1 MNVKSIRVPEEIERA
16 IDYVARSE
24 KLEKNSSL
32 RKLTR
37 LGFEA
42 YVAKSYER
50 GRLTL
55 REAADLLNLTLTE
68 TIDLFGEMGVKGN
81 ISAKDVMDGLKARSS
96 EDQG

>member
-1 MNVKSIRVPEEIERA
+1 MNVKSIRIPEEIERA

-37 LGFEA
+37 LGFEV

-50 GRLTL
+50 GKLTL
-55 REAADLLNLTLTE
+55 REAADLLNLTLAE

-81 ISAKDVMDGLKARSS
+81 ISAKDVMDGLKARSG
-96 EDQG
+96 ED

>member
-1 MNVKSIRVPEEIERA
+1 MNVKSIRIPEEIERA

-37 LGFEA
+37 LGFEV
-42 YVAKSYER
+42 YMAKSYER
-50 GRLTL
+50 GKLTL

-81 ISAKDVMDGLKARSS
+81 ISVKDVMDGLKARST
-96 EDQG
+96 ED

>member
-1 MNVKSIRVPEEIERA
+1 MNVKSIRIPEEIERA

-37 LGFEA
+37 LGFEV

-50 GRLTL
+50 GKLTL

-81 ISAKDVMDGLKARSS
+81 ISAKDLMDGLKARSS
-96 EDQG
+96 ED

>member
-1 MNVKSIRVPEEIERA
+1 MNVKSIRIPEEIERA

-37 LGFEA
+37 LGFEV

-50 GRLTL
+50 GKLTL

-81 ISAKDVMDGLKARSS
+81 IRAKDVMDGLKARSN
-96 EDQG
+96 ED

>member
-1 MNVKSIRVPEEIERA
+1 MNVKSIRIPEEVDGA

-37 LGFEA
+37 LGFEV
-42 YVAKSYER
+42 YMAKSYER
-50 GRLTL
+50 GKLTL
-55 REAADLLNLTLTE
+55 REAADLLNLTLAE
-68 TIDLFGEMGVKGN
+68 AIDLFGEMGVKGN

-96 EDQG
+96 ED

>member
-1 MNVKSIRVPEEIERA
+1 MNVKSIRIPEEIERA

-37 LGFEA
+37 LGFEV

-50 GRLTL
+50 GKLTL
-55 REAADLLNLTLTE
+55 REATDLLNLTLTE

-81 ISAKDVMDGLKARSS
+81 ISAKDLMDGLKARSS
-96 EDQG
+96 ED

>member
-1 MNVKSIRVPEEIERA
+1 MNVKSIRIPEEIERA

-37 LGFEA
+37 LGFEV

-50 GRLTL
+50 GKLTL
-55 REAADLLNLTLTE
+55 REAADLLNLTLSE
-68 TIDLFGEMGVKGN
+68 TIVLFGERGVKGN
-81 ISAKDVMDGLKARSS
+81 ICAKDLMDGLKARSS
-96 EDQG
+96 ED